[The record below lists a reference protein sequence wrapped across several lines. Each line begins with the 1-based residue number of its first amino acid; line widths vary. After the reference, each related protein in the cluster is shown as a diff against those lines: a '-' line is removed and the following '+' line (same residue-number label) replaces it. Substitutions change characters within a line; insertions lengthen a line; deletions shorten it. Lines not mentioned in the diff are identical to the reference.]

1 MAQAKKTAAE
11 TADVKKMAA
20 VETADIQAVEK
31 APEKKKPVVEPGA
44 HFKKVQIKAKG
55 LICAS
60 YGTFNA
66 GDTGM
71 VPYSD
76 AKELEESGLCEI
88 VGE

>member
-1 MAQAKKTAAE
+1 MAQAKKTAVE

-44 HFKKVQIKAKG
+44 HFKKAKG